1 MTHTIHDISVANHIG
16 KYSDATRRQSAA
28 ASANIKLTR

>member
-16 KYSDATRRQSAA
+16 KYSDAIAVTAIATKVSRS
-28 ASANIKLTR
+28 